1 MHPKDLD
8 QTAPSVGSGATLFAQ
23 TCLYQYLGSL
33 WCIALLTLDSILY
46 FLLIFLNFWPRLI
59 RVFTARMKK
68 AWVLSYPLS
77 AQQRLIRLGGCP
89 GWSESL
95 LGAQPFCWFCDKAIC
110 MIIVDLWTFW
120 AGVRQNQQNDLC
132 DQQRLISLDT
142 IPVWSEYIE
151 CTLWVAK
158 GVMLFH
164 VDNDDIVQTVELYS
178 IVQTVELY
186 RLIWVFAGRIAH
198 FVGFSIL
205 GHVKTVS

>member
-1 MHPKDLD
+1 MD
-8 QTAPSVGSGATLFAQ
+8 
-23 TCLYQYLGSL
+23 
-33 WCIALLTLDSILY
+33 
-46 FLLIFLNFWPRLI
+46 FLIIFLIFWPRLI
-59 RVFTARMKK
+59 RVFTVRMKK

-77 AQQRLIRLGGCP
+77 AQQRLRSAWASAKSLIRLGGCP
-89 GWSESL
+89 GWSESS
-95 LGAQPFCWFCDKAIC
+95 LGAQPFCWFCHEVIYI
-110 MIIVDLWTFW
+110 IIVDLWTFW

-142 IPVWSEYIE
+142 IPVWSEYML

-164 VDNDDIVQTVELYS
+164 VDNDDIVQAVGLH
-178 IVQTVELY
+178 

-205 GHVKTVS
+205 GHVKTVN